1 MARHID
7 AAKAS
12 FEDALKL
19 LRSGDAAAAE
29 GASRAALER
38 YPDDA
43 NFLAVLGAALN
54 RLNRAAEA
62 EVVLRKAI
70 DADPGYAK
78 AHEALAHALLAQKR
92 PADAVPVLRQAVSLN
107 PALKSAQVTL
117 SQALLAAGLEQEAK
131 DAFDELLQR
140 HPQMQRLAKAA
151 EHHRAGQ
158 FEQAEA
164 IYREL
169 LRQDPDDVT
178 VSRLFGVL
186 ALDAGN
192 YRNAAV
198 LLRQAV
204 KLAPGFHAAWI
215 DLCRAQ
221 TELHELDDAFASA
234 ERAIQLDPRRAGGYI
249 ALGNALAR
257 TNRTDD
263 AIAAYRRA
271 SEIRPDN
278 AEIALGLGNVLKTI
292 GRQQEAIAAYRDGI
306 RLKPDFAE
314 LYWSL
319 SNLKTFRFAPDEI
332 TAMQQALESGP
343 LPESAVVHFCFA
355 LGKACEDHGDYPRAF
370 AYFQR
375 GNALRRTQEHYDP
388 VNAEQIGERIREVFS
403 AAFIRENDGAGFADV
418 APIFI
423 IGLPRSGSTLI
434 EQILASH
441 SEVEATHELPEGGRL
456 IRFIDRQRIGGK
468 TYPEAVL
475 GFSRQAFAEIG
486 QRYDRETQRYRVGK
500 PRFIDKMPNNF
511 AMVGLLQLAMP
522 NARFINARRDP
533 RDTCLSCY
541 KQLFARGQSFCYDL
555 MELGDYYIEYQ
566 RMIDHWNRVL
576 PGRVLDVQYEAVVAD
591 LRGQT
596 HRILE
601 FCDLPWEDAC
611 LRYYATE
618 RAVRTASSEQVRQPI
633 YGDAVGVW
641 RHYETELKPLLDVL
655 APLLAEPA

>member
-1 MARHID
+1 VPRQID

-12 FEDALKL
+12 FEHALKL

-29 GASRAALER
+29 RASRAALEQ

-54 RLNRAAEA
+54 RQNRAAEA
-62 EVVLRKAI
+62 EAVLRKAI

-92 PADAVPVLRQAVSLN
+92 PADAVPLLRQAVSLN

-117 SQALLAAGLEQEAK
+117 SQALLAAGQEQEAK
-131 DAFDELLQR
+131 DAFDELLQS

-204 KLAPGFHAAWI
+204 KLAPDFQAAWI

-221 TELHELDDAFASA
+221 TELHELDDAIASA
-234 ERAIQLDPRRAGGYI
+234 ERAIQLEPGRAGGYI

-292 GRQQEAIAAYRDGI
+292 GRQQEAIAAYRAGI

-332 TAMQQALESGP
+332 EAMQQALESGT
-343 LPESAVVHFCFA
+343 LPDNAVVHFCFA
-355 LGKACEDHGDYPRAF
+355 LGKACEDQGDYPRAF

-388 VNAEQIGERIREVFS
+388 VNAEQVGERIREVFS
-403 AAFIRENDGAGFADV
+403 TALMRENDGAGFADV

-441 SEVEATHELPEGGRL
+441 SQVEATHELPEAGRL
-456 IRFIDRQRIGGK
+456 VRFIDRQRIGGK

-475 GFSRQAFAEIG
+475 GFSRQAFAEVG
-486 QRYDRETQRYRVGK
+486 QRYDGETRRYRAGK

-511 AMVGLLQLAMP
+511 ALVGLLQLAMP

-533 RDTCLSCY
+533 RDTCLSSY
-541 KQLFARGQSFCYDL
+541 KQLFARGQSFTYDL

-566 RMIDHWNRVL
+566 RMIDHWHRVL

-591 LRGQT
+591 LEGQT
-596 HRILE
+596 RRILE
-601 FCDLPWEDAC
+601 FCDLAWEDAC

-618 RAVRTASSEQVRQPI
+618 RAVRTASSEQVRRPI

-641 RHYETELKPLLDVL
+641 RHYETELKPLLEVL
-655 APLLAEPA
+655 APLLAGPA

>member
-1 MARHID
+1 MPRHIA

-12 FEDALKL
+12 FEQALKL

-29 GASRAALER
+29 RASRAALVQ
-38 YPDDA
+38 YPDNA

-54 RLNRAAEA
+54 RQNRASEA

-131 DAFDELLQR
+131 DAFDELLQS
-140 HPQMQRLAKAA
+140 HPQMLRLAQAA

-178 VSRLFGVL
+178 VSRLFGLL

-221 TELHELDDAFASA
+221 TELHDLDHASASA
-234 ERAIQLDPRRAGGYI
+234 ERAIQLEPGRAGGYI

-271 SEIRPDN
+271 SEIRPNN

-332 TAMQQALESGP
+332 AAMQQALESGT
-343 LPESAVVHFCFA
+343 LPDNAVVHFCFA

-370 AYFQR
+370 ACFQR
-375 GNALRRTQEHYDP
+375 GNALRRTQEQYDP

-403 AAFIRENDGAGFADV
+403 AALIRENDGAGFADV

-441 SEVEATHELPEGGRL
+441 SQVEATHELPEGGRL

-468 TYPEAVL
+468 TYPEAIR
-475 GFSRQAFAEIG
+475 GFNRQAFAEVG
-486 QRYDRETQRYRVGK
+486 QRYDRETRRYRVGK

-541 KQLFARGQSFCYDL
+541 KQLFARGQSFTYDL

-566 RMIDHWNRVL
+566 RMIDHWHRVL
-576 PGRVLDVQYEAVVAD
+576 PGRVLDVQYEAVVVD
-591 LRGQT
+591 LEGQT
-596 HRILE
+596 RRILE
-601 FCDLPWEDAC
+601 FCGLPWEDAC

-618 RAVRTASSEQVRQPI
+618 RAVRTASSEQVRRPI

-655 APLLAEPA
+655 APLLADPA